1 MEQQLECA
9 PPRPPETELA
19 AGTSGVIEVRRAP
32 TGHLLVRPIVDG
44 RDLGWFILDTG
55 GGPGVIASAAVERLG
70 WSPIGGGLATSASG
84 TVPAS
89 WHKAQ
94 VVELGLVRMHDVPLI
109 ELDLDY
115 LAEPLG
121 TAVSG
126 IIGYGFFA
134 RVVVEVGST
143 EGTLTVL
150 TPDDPRV
157 ASAPW
162 APLTLVD
169 LVPVVN
175 ASFFGGTGRF
185 RLDLGAGGGAGGV
198 VFHSPA
204 VARLG
209 LDSLLAPQA
218 SAVTPQAVV
227 TTLDWLELGGRRIPD
242 VPALLWRSKEGA
254 LADPHLTG
262 NIGLTVLGQF
272 SFLLD
277 YSRERFALIP
287 R

>member
-1 MEQQLECA
+1 V
-9 PPRPPETELA
+9 LA
-19 AGTSGVIEVRRAP
+19 
-32 TGHLLVRPIVDG
+32 
-44 RDLGWFILDTG
+44 
-55 GGPGVIASAAVERLG
+55 
-70 WSPIGGGLATSASG
+70 
-84 TVPAS
+84 
-89 WHKAQ
+89 
-94 VVELGLVRMHDVPLI
+94 
-109 ELDLDY
+109 
-115 LAEPLG
+115 
-121 TAVSG
+121 
-126 IIGYGFFA
+126 
-134 RVVVEVGST
+134 
-143 EGTLTVL
+143 
-150 TPDDPRV
+150 PDDARV

-209 LDSLLAPQA
+209 LDSLLAPRA
-218 SAVTPQAVV
+218 SAATPQAVV
-227 TTLDWLELGGRRIPD
+227 TTLDWLELGGRRILD

-262 NIGLTVLGQF
+262 NIGLTVLGRF